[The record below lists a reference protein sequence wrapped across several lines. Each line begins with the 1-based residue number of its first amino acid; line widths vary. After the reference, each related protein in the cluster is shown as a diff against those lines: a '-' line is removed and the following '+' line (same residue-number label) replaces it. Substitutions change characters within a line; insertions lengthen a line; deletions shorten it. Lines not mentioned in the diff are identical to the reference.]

1 MQEGVSVRLRLPS
14 SGMGIFW
21 ALLQVPAIALGQRSL
36 PPLWSLQAHG
46 VSGFADHRWEAIC
59 LQGPEGWRQHS
70 MPSEVCPFSSKAPK
84 A

>member
-1 MQEGVSVRLRLPS
+1 MQEGVSVHLRLSS

-21 ALLQVPAIALGQRSL
+21 ALLQVPAVVLGQRSL

-59 LQGPEGWRQHS
+59 LQGPEGCT
-70 MPSEVCPFSSKAPK
+70 PCPLKSVLFSSKAPK